1 MSIVND
7 VAEYIRQGETSS
19 EDLGLEIEHFILNDK
34 GMPIDFHTV
43 SDLIRETADRI
54 GAELIFMD
62 GFPVGYQTGEY
73 SVTLE
78 PSCQFEISISPYSDL
93 DKIKAVYDD
102 FLGTWEPVFS
112 ELGYRFETK
121 GNMPLVESGTIDPDE
136 IPLSPKKR
144 YKYMDAYFRNT
155 GNYGRYMMRASS
167 STQVSVD
174 FKSEEDL
181 VRKLSVLQKI
191 SPVLM
196 AMMENKTDAG
206 STLKGH
212 EDKPHLLRIQE
223 WDDLDDSRTG
233 FFPGSFD
240 SDFGYEKA
248 AEAICSTPLILL
260 TDEGETYDVSS
271 RSALDLIEDGTVD
284 ISEADAKRRKS
295 LIEHFISMGFFHFRI
310 KRYIEIRVADSVP
323 IDQGL
328 AYVALIKGIVYSDE
342 VLDILTQELKDI
354 DSPGKIQNAVEE
366 IEVSGLEAVIYDGKT
381 VLQWAEHLIELAG
394 KNLSVKDKEYLKNVR
409 ALWSNI

>member
-1 MSIVND
+1 MSMVND

-19 EDLGLEIEHFILNDK
+19 EDLGLEIEHFILDDK

-62 GFPVGYQTGEY
+62 GFPFGYQTGEY

-93 DKIKAVYDD
+93 DKIKA
-102 FLGTWEPVFS
+102 
-112 ELGYRFETK
+112 
-121 GNMPLVESGTIDPDE
+121 DPDE

-271 RSALDLIEDGTVD
+271 SSALDLIED
-284 ISEADAKRRKS
+284 
-295 LIEHFISMGFFHFRI
+295 
-310 KRYIEIRVADSVP
+310 
-323 IDQGL
+323 
-328 AYVALIKGIVYSDE
+328 
-342 VLDILTQELKDI
+342 
-354 DSPGKIQNAVEE
+354 
-366 IEVSGLEAVIYDGKT
+366 
-381 VLQWAEHLIELAG
+381 
-394 KNLSVKDKEYLKNVR
+394 
-409 ALWSNI
+409 